1 MESKASGAAA
11 TNPAA
16 GEPNPMNETWRNY
29 TPTRRYGMLLVLFLI
44 GTSSYL
50 DRSIIS
56 VLLES
61 IKLEFDVSDTMLGL
75 LTGLSFALLYA
86 TLGIPVARLSEWWDR
101 RKILAIAVFVW
112 SAMTVLCGLAHSF
125 AQLLAA
131 RFGVG
136 AGESGTVPPAHSLIT
151 DYFPRSKRATAL
163 AVFSAS
169 GVVGTVLGF
178 IIGAQLTEAF
188 GWRVALVAVGLPGAL
203 LALLAYVFL
212 DEPRSAVSSAGHPEQ
227 RETTREAFRVLLG
240 KRSYVLLVGGMV
252 AFFMLSFGS
261 LAFAPAYL
269 IRVMEIDLPTV
280 GNMYGTV
287 AAFGSL
293 PGIVLGGVLSDRFS
307 TRDKRWLFWTASLGM
322 LVSFPIYLFCFSA
335 PNFTLFIIL
344 SAIGAAMLNI
354 CVPPMY
360 AALHEVC
367 GSPRR
372 STAVAILFFFANL
385 LGMGLGPV
393 IAGALS
399 DAYTSIHGNEGLRY
413 AIITSFT
420 FAIPASWFLYRGG
433 VLMHNDIEP

>member
-1 MESKASGAAA
+1 MSNPPSVSKAAPESS
-11 TNPAA
+11 TPEDSRVDTWQRYVPAQ
-16 GEPNPMNETWRNY
+16 
-29 TPTRRYGMLLVLFLI
+29 RYGMLSVLFLI

-50 DRSIIS
+50 DRSIIA
-56 VLLES
+56 VLLEP
-61 IKLEFDVSDTMLGL
+61 IKHEFNVSDTMLGL
-75 LTGLSFALLYA
+75 LSGLSFALLYA

-101 RKILAIAVFVW
+101 RKILAIAVLLW
-112 SAMTVLCGLAHSF
+112 SAMTALCGIAQSF
-125 AQLLAA
+125 GQLIVA

-151 DYFPRSKRATAL
+151 DYFPRSQRATAL

-178 IIGAQLTEAF
+178 IIGAQLTESY
-188 GWRVALVAVGLPGAL
+188 GWRVALIAVGLPGAL

-212 DEPRSAVSSAGHPEQ
+212 DEPRKSRSEGSPTEQ
-227 RETTREAFRVLLG
+227 LETTGEAFRVLLG

-269 IRVMEIDLPTV
+269 VRVMEVDLRTV
-280 GNMYGTV
+280 GNIYGTV

-293 PGIVLGGVLSDRFS
+293 PGIILGGVLSDRFS
-307 TRDKRWLFWTASLGM
+307 KADKRWLFWTASLGM
-322 LVSFPIYLFCFSA
+322 FITFPVFLLCFSA
-335 PNFTLFIIL
+335 PSFTLFIAL
-344 SAIGAAMLNI
+344 SAVGAAVLNT

-372 STAVAILFFFANL
+372 STAVALLFFFANL

-399 DAYTSIHGNEGLRY
+399 DAFTATYGTEGLRY
-413 AIITSFT
+413 AIITSFA
-420 FAIPASWFLYRGG
+420 FAIPASWCLYRGG
-433 VLMHNDIEP
+433 ILMSNDIEP